1 VGEFPLILMFTFVP
15 SMKPFSIHTNM
26 RKTPLLTLLL
36 FVPFFLQAQIGFVH
50 SNNKQIVDG
59 NGENLIL
66 KSIGTGNWM
75 LQEGYMMQTSGIAGT
90 QWEFKK
96 KLIETIGVEKTNQ
109 FYTTWL
115 DNQFRRIDV
124 DSMAQWGF
132 NCVRPALHYKLFTLP
147 IEEEP
152 IQGVNTWLESGFA
165 RLDSLMEWCAAN
177 KMYVML
183 DMHGA
188 PGGQG
193 KDSNISDYDSSK
205 PSLWESEANKSKFVA
220 LWRKIAERYA
230 SNKWIAG
237 YDLLNETNWTFAE
250 GSNAP
255 LRALYGRVT
264 TAIREVDQN
273 HLIVIEGNGFA
284 NDYAGLTPAW
294 DSNMAYSFHKYWTT
308 NGSSVINWV
317 LDLRNNTNCP
327 IWLGESGENSNRWFT
342 ECIELMEKNNI
353 GWSFWP
359 VKKSGINNVLRVAT
373 NSDYTNLINYWKG
386 NASRPSV
393 ENAFQAVMTFAE
405 RQKLENCTVQK
416 DVIDAMIRQPQSTET
431 LPFKN
436 HTTSST
442 IYAVDYDFGRA
453 GYAYSD
459 SLDTNYHLSNGAYW
473 IWNNGYEYRNDGVD
487 IEKCSD
493 AVTNGFQV
501 GWVEKGD
508 WMQYTIQSAEAM
520 TYNILLRYASAT
532 STAKVYVE
540 VNGKRVSKTVSLAP
554 SGSWSTWR
562 TGGIPNIILPAGAVK
577 VKLVFEK
584 GGANL
589 NYFQLRNPKTVE
601 NTAFE
606 MLSAETA
613 TWANTITVY
622 LNKPV
627 DSLSG
632 SPFTISMDGK
642 PATILSTTLST
653 TDKSKIEIKVS
664 EPILSNSILKIDF
677 LGNGCTSG
685 VQSLAGFQNVD
696 VANYVSPHHS
706 IPGKIEAEDFFANNG
721 YSFET
726 CNDVGT
732 GKNTSYAALDKSLD
746 YNVLVE
752 ASGTYKIDF
761 RIAVNSP
768 SAQIAVLKE
777 ANGNMVPI
785 KSVFFS
791 QTGGWQNWQTQS
803 ATVALTAGKNTIRLL
818 SRSDGYNL
826 NWIQFTLLT
835 PLKSTKTKDHSLYP
849 NPAHDAFFLQFGDN
863 GLHHIELIDFQG
875 RPLSRVSTNQV
886 LEKIDIRGLKAGIYI
901 VKISE
906 TQSIVTKK
914 LQVI

>member
-1 VGEFPLILMFTFVP
+1 
-15 SMKPFSIHTNM
+15 M
-26 RKTPLLTLLL
+26 RKTQLATLLL
-36 FVPFFLQAQIGFVH
+36 FIPYILQAQIGFVH
-50 SNNKQIVDG
+50 SYNKQIVDG
-59 NGENLIL
+59 NGTNLLL
-66 KSIGTGNWM
+66 KGIGTGNWM
-75 LQEGYMMQTSGIAGT
+75 IQEGYMMQTSGVAGT

-96 KLIETIGVEKTNQ
+96 KLIETIGIDKTNQ
-109 FYTTWL
+109 FYTAWL

-124 DSMAQWGF
+124 DSMAHWGF

-152 IQGVNTWLESGFA
+152 VQGANTWLESGFA

-193 KDSNISDYDSSK
+193 KDSNISDYDPSK
-205 PSLWESEANKSKFVA
+205 PSLWESEANKAKFVA

-237 YDLLNETNWTFAE
+237 YDLLNETNWTFTE

-255 LRALYGRVT
+255 LRSLYGRVT
-264 TAIREVDQN
+264 AAIREVDPN

-284 NDYAGLTPAW
+284 NDYSGLTPAW
-294 DSNMAYSFHKYWTT
+294 DNNLAYSFHKYWT
-308 NGSSVINWV
+308 NNQAGVINWM

-342 ECIELMEKNNI
+342 DCIELMENNNI

-359 VKKSGINNVLRVAT
+359 VKKSGINNVMRVTT
-373 NSDYTNLINYWKG
+373 NSDYTDLINYWKG
-386 NASRPSV
+386 SASKPSV
-393 ENAFQAVMTFAE
+393 DKAFQAVMTFADS
-405 RQKLENCTVQK
+405 QKLENCIVQK
-416 DVIDAMIRQPQSTET
+416 DVIDAMIRQPQSMET
-431 LPFKN
+431 LPFKPN
-436 HTTSST
+436 TTSST

-459 SLDTNYHLSNGAYW
+459 SLDADYHLSNGAYTT
-473 IWNNGYEYRNDGVD
+473 WNNGYEYRNDGVD

-501 GWVEKGD
+501 GWVESGD

-520 TYNILLRYASAT
+520 TYNLLLRYASAT
-532 STAKVYVE
+532 NTSKVHVE
-540 VNGKRVSKTVSLAP
+540 VNGKRASKTIALAP

-562 TGGIPNIILPAGAVK
+562 TGAISNVILPAGAVK

-589 NYFQLRNPKTVE
+589 NYFQLRNPKSE
-601 NTAFE
+601 DNTAFE

-613 TWANTITVY
+613 TWSNTISVY
-622 LNKPV
+622 LNKPA
-627 DSLSG
+627 DALSG

-642 PATILSTTLST
+642 PATILSTMLST
-653 TDKSKIEIKVS
+653 TDQTKIEIKVS
-664 EPILSNSILKIDF
+664 EPILNGSILKIDC
-677 LGNGCTSG
+677 LSNGCTSG
-685 VQSLAGFQNVD
+685 VQSLSAFQNVD
-696 VANYVSPHHS
+696 VTNNVVPNQS
-706 IPGKIEAEDFFANNG
+706 IPGKIEAEDFFTNNG
-721 YSFET
+721 FAFET
-726 CNDVGT
+726 CSDAGA
-732 GKNTSYAALDKSLD
+732 GKNSSYAALDKYLD
-746 YNVLVE
+746 YTSFVE
-752 ASGTYKIDF
+752 ASGTYKMDF
-761 RIAVNSP
+761 RIAVNSA

-777 ANGNMVPI
+777 VNGNMVPL
-785 KSVFFS
+785 KSVAFS

-803 ATVALTAGKNTIRLL
+803 ATVALTAGKNYLRLL

-835 PLKSTKTKDHSLYP
+835 AVKQVNIQEHSLYP
-849 NPAHDAFFLQFGDN
+849 NPAHDSFFLQFGDN
-863 GLHHIELIDFQG
+863 ELHYIELFDCQG
-875 RPLSRVSTNQV
+875 RLLSRVSTNQT
-886 LEKIDIRGLKAGIYI
+886 LEKMDIRGLKAGIYL

-906 TQSIVTKK
+906 AQGIVTQK